1 MIKENQRILNLLNVL
16 SDFIILFLSYMLAT
30 YIRFFAMY
38 IWYEARVPALDI
50 AWNREYFLAALLF
63 AMAEILFFYAA
74 NIYNHS
80 RRERMRYEIVHLVEM
95 GALAVLTLMALLYL
109 TRIVDFSRIA
119 IAIYYALSSVLL
131 VIKRIILRYTL
142 RYFRKKGYNQKHVI
156 LVGNGKHA
164 HQYIQAI
171 KANPELGYTI
181 DGYVSRVE
189 RPELGKHLGAYEDLE
204 KILDQ
209 PGIDEV
215 IITLE
220 IHEAEFMKKV
230 ISACDKSGIRICIIP
245 YFNDYIP
252 AHPSIDTIGESRII
266 NIREIPL
273 DRMFNAFIK
282 RFADIIGSLFLII
295 VTSPV
300 MLVAAIGVKLSSPG
314 PVIFKQERIGLNKK
328 HFFMYK
334 FRSMRVNADSTKAWS
349 TDEDP
354 RKTKFGSFIR
364 KCSIDELPQFFN
376 VLKGDMSLV
385 GPRPEIPYYVNQF
398 KEEIPLYLVR
408 QQVRPGITGWA
419 QVNGYRGDTSIPER
433 IRHDI
438 WYIEHWNI
446 WLDAK
451 IVLMTIFGGMINS
464 EKIAK

>member
-1 MIKENQRILNLLNVL
+1 MIKENQRVLNILNVI
-16 SDFIILFLSYMLAT
+16 SDFIILFLSYMIST
-30 YIRFFAMY
+30 YIRFFFMY
-38 IWYEARVPALDI
+38 VTYENKVPALEI
-50 AWNREYFLAALLF
+50 AWNRQYFMAALLF
-63 AMAEILFFYAA
+63 ALVEIVFFYGA
-74 NIYNHS
+74 NIYSHT
-80 RRERMRYEIVHLVEM
+80 RRERLRREITRILEM
-95 GALAVLTLMALLYL
+95 GALAVLLLMAFLYL

-119 IAIYYALSSVLL
+119 IAMYYVLSSCLL
-131 VIKRIILRYTL
+131 TGKRIVLRLTL
-142 RYFRKKGYNQKHVI
+142 RYFRRKGYNQKHVV

-164 HQYIQAI
+164 RQYVKSI
-171 KANPELGYTI
+171 KDNPDLGYTI
-181 DGYVSRVE
+181 DGYVSKVE
-189 RPELGKHLGAYEDLE
+189 RPELGKRLGAYEDLE

-220 IHEAEFMKKV
+220 QHETEFMNKV

-252 AHPSIDTIGESRII
+252 AFPTIDTIGESRVI
-266 NIREIPL
+266 NIRSIPL
-273 DRMFNAFIK
+273 DHMLNAFVK
-282 RFADIIGSLFLII
+282 RFADILGSLFLII
-295 VTSPV
+295 LTSPV
-300 MLVAAIGVKLSSPG
+300 MLFTAIGVKLSSPG

-328 HFFMYK
+328 HFNMYK
-334 FRSMRVNADSTKAWS
+334 FRSMRINDASTSAWS

-354 RKTKFGSFIR
+354 RKTKFGSLIR
-364 KCSIDELPQFFN
+364 KFSLDELPQFFN

-438 WYIEHWNI
+438 WYIEHWSI

-451 IVLMTIFGGMINS
+451 IVLMTIFGGMMNS
-464 EKIAK
+464 EKLKK